1 MREETLRD
9 IMTTDVTYSNPQD
22 PVMQAAQ
29 KMKQLNVGSIPV
41 CDANQNVIGMITDRD
56 ICLRCVA
63 DNLPNSTPVQQV
75 MSQNVVTASPDM
87 TWTKP
92 PTSCRIGKFAV
103 CPSWRTEKWSGWSP
117 SATWPPVTRPLKKP
131 VTRSVTF
138 PPPVSRY
145 SNTARFTLL
154 QPPVSC
160 QAVDSCKNVCIL
172 SFDCVNLEKNSR
184 HFVEVMRETRNNGME
199 HNLGGS

>member
-9 IMTTDVTYSNPQD
+9 IMTTNVTYSNPQD

-87 TWTKP
+87 TVDKAAHLMSERQIRRLP
-92 PTSCRIGKFAV
+92 VVENGKMVGMVAIGDLAT
-103 CPSWRTEKWSGWSP
+103 RHP
-117 SATWPPVTRPLKKP
+117 SAEEAGHALSDISAPSQPL
-131 VTRSVTF
+131 
-138 PPPVSRY
+138 
-145 SNTARFTLL
+145 
-154 QPPVSC
+154 Q
-160 QAVDSCKNVCIL
+160 
-172 SFDCVNLEKNSR
+172 
-184 HFVEVMRETRNNGME
+184 
-199 HNLGGS
+199 

>member
-9 IMTTDVTYSNPQD
+9 IMTTNVTYSNPQD

-87 TWTKP
+87 SVDKAAHLMSERQIRRLP
-92 PTSCRIGKFAV
+92 VVENGKMVGIVAIGDLATRH
-103 CPSWRTEKWSGWSP
+103 PSAEEAGHALSDISSP
-117 SATWPPVTRPLKKP
+117 SQPL
-131 VTRSVTF
+131 
-138 PPPVSRY
+138 
-145 SNTARFTLL
+145 
-154 QPPVSC
+154 Q
-160 QAVDSCKNVCIL
+160 
-172 SFDCVNLEKNSR
+172 
-184 HFVEVMRETRNNGME
+184 
-199 HNLGGS
+199 

>member
-9 IMTTDVTYSNPQD
+9 IMTTNVTYSNPQD

-87 TWTKP
+87 TVDKAAHLMSERQIRRLP
-92 PTSCRIGKFAV
+92 VVENGKMVGIVAIGDLATRH
-103 CPSWRTEKWSGWSP
+103 PSAEEAGHALSDISSP
-117 SATWPPVTRPLKKP
+117 SQPL
-131 VTRSVTF
+131 
-138 PPPVSRY
+138 
-145 SNTARFTLL
+145 
-154 QPPVSC
+154 Q
-160 QAVDSCKNVCIL
+160 
-172 SFDCVNLEKNSR
+172 
-184 HFVEVMRETRNNGME
+184 
-199 HNLGGS
+199 

>member
-87 TWTKP
+87 TVDKAAHLMSERQIRRLP
-92 PTSCRIGKFAV
+92 VVENGKMVGIVAIGDLAT
-103 CPSWRTEKWSGWSP
+103 RHP
-117 SATWPPVTRPLKKP
+117 SAEEAGHALSDISAPSQPL
-131 VTRSVTF
+131 
-138 PPPVSRY
+138 
-145 SNTARFTLL
+145 
-154 QPPVSC
+154 Q
-160 QAVDSCKNVCIL
+160 
-172 SFDCVNLEKNSR
+172 
-184 HFVEVMRETRNNGME
+184 
-199 HNLGGS
+199 

>member
-87 TWTKP
+87 TVDKAAHLMSDRQIRRLP
-92 PTSCRIGKFAV
+92 VVENGKMVGIVAIGDLAT
-103 CPSWRTEKWSGWSP
+103 RHP
-117 SATWPPVTRPLKKP
+117 SAEEAGHALSDISAPSQPL
-131 VTRSVTF
+131 
-138 PPPVSRY
+138 
-145 SNTARFTLL
+145 
-154 QPPVSC
+154 Q
-160 QAVDSCKNVCIL
+160 
-172 SFDCVNLEKNSR
+172 
-184 HFVEVMRETRNNGME
+184 
-199 HNLGGS
+199 

>member
-9 IMTTDVTYSNPQD
+9 IMATHVTYSNPQD

-87 TWTKP
+87 TVDKAAHLMSERQIRRLP
-92 PTSCRIGKFAV
+92 VVENGKMVGIVAIGDLATRH
-103 CPSWRTEKWSGWSP
+103 PSAEEAGHALSDISSP
-117 SATWPPVTRPLKKP
+117 SQPL
-131 VTRSVTF
+131 
-138 PPPVSRY
+138 
-145 SNTARFTLL
+145 
-154 QPPVSC
+154 Q
-160 QAVDSCKNVCIL
+160 
-172 SFDCVNLEKNSR
+172 
-184 HFVEVMRETRNNGME
+184 
-199 HNLGGS
+199 

>member
-9 IMTTDVTYSNPQD
+9 IMTTNVTYSNPQD

-87 TWTKP
+87 TVDKAAHLMSDRQIRRLP
-92 PTSCRIGKFAV
+92 VVENGKMVGMVAIGDLATRH
-103 CPSWRTEKWSGWSP
+103 PSAEEAGHALSDISSP
-117 SATWPPVTRPLKKP
+117 SQPL
-131 VTRSVTF
+131 
-138 PPPVSRY
+138 
-145 SNTARFTLL
+145 
-154 QPPVSC
+154 Q
-160 QAVDSCKNVCIL
+160 
-172 SFDCVNLEKNSR
+172 
-184 HFVEVMRETRNNGME
+184 
-199 HNLGGS
+199 

>member
-9 IMTTDVTYSNPQD
+9 VMTTNVTYSNPQD

-87 TWTKP
+87 TVDKAAHLMSERQIRRLP
-92 PTSCRIGKFAV
+92 VVENGKMVGIVAIGDLAT
-103 CPSWRTEKWSGWSP
+103 RHP
-117 SATWPPVTRPLKKP
+117 SAEEAGHALSDISAPSQPL
-131 VTRSVTF
+131 
-138 PPPVSRY
+138 
-145 SNTARFTLL
+145 
-154 QPPVSC
+154 Q
-160 QAVDSCKNVCIL
+160 
-172 SFDCVNLEKNSR
+172 
-184 HFVEVMRETRNNGME
+184 
-199 HNLGGS
+199 

>member
-9 IMTTDVTYSNPQD
+9 IMTTNVTYSNPQD

-87 TWTKP
+87 TVDKAAHLMSERQIRRLP
-92 PTSCRIGKFAV
+92 VVENGKMVGMVAIGDLATRH
-103 CPSWRTEKWSGWSP
+103 PSAEEAGHALSDISSP
-117 SATWPPVTRPLKKP
+117 SQPL
-131 VTRSVTF
+131 
-138 PPPVSRY
+138 
-145 SNTARFTLL
+145 
-154 QPPVSC
+154 Q
-160 QAVDSCKNVCIL
+160 
-172 SFDCVNLEKNSR
+172 
-184 HFVEVMRETRNNGME
+184 
-199 HNLGGS
+199 

>member
-9 IMTTDVTYSNPQD
+9 IMTTNVTYSNPQD

-87 TWTKP
+87 TVDKAAHLMSERQIRRLP
-92 PTSCRIGKFAV
+92 VVENGKMVGIVAIGDLAT
-103 CPSWRTEKWSGWSP
+103 RHP
-117 SATWPPVTRPLKKP
+117 SAEEAGHALSDISAPSQPL
-131 VTRSVTF
+131 
-138 PPPVSRY
+138 
-145 SNTARFTLL
+145 
-154 QPPVSC
+154 Q
-160 QAVDSCKNVCIL
+160 
-172 SFDCVNLEKNSR
+172 
-184 HFVEVMRETRNNGME
+184 
-199 HNLGGS
+199 

>member
-9 IMTTDVTYSNPQD
+9 IMTTNVTYSNPQD

-87 TWTKP
+87 TVDKAAHLMSERQIRRLP
-92 PTSCRIGKFAV
+92 RRGERKNGRDGRHRRPGH
-103 CPSWRTEKWSGWSP
+103 PS
-117 SATWPPVTRPLKKP
+117 PVR
-131 VTRSVTF
+131 
-138 PPPVSRY
+138 
-145 SNTARFTLL
+145 
-154 QPPVSC
+154 
-160 QAVDSCKNVCIL
+160 
-172 SFDCVNLEKNSR
+172 
-184 HFVEVMRETRNNGME
+184 
-199 HNLGGS
+199 

>member
-87 TWTKP
+87 TVDKAAHLMSDRQIRRLP
-92 PTSCRIGKFAV
+92 VVENGKMVGIVAIGDLATRH
-103 CPSWRTEKWSGWSP
+103 PSAEEAGHALSDISSP
-117 SATWPPVTRPLKKP
+117 SQPL
-131 VTRSVTF
+131 
-138 PPPVSRY
+138 
-145 SNTARFTLL
+145 
-154 QPPVSC
+154 Q
-160 QAVDSCKNVCIL
+160 
-172 SFDCVNLEKNSR
+172 
-184 HFVEVMRETRNNGME
+184 
-199 HNLGGS
+199 

>member
-87 TWTKP
+87 TVDKAAHLMSDRQIRRLP
-92 PTSCRIGKFAV
+92 VVENGKMVGMVAIGDLAT
-103 CPSWRTEKWSGWSP
+103 RHP
-117 SATWPPVTRPLKKP
+117 SAEEAGHALSDISAPSQPL
-131 VTRSVTF
+131 
-138 PPPVSRY
+138 
-145 SNTARFTLL
+145 
-154 QPPVSC
+154 Q
-160 QAVDSCKNVCIL
+160 
-172 SFDCVNLEKNSR
+172 
-184 HFVEVMRETRNNGME
+184 
-199 HNLGGS
+199 

>member
-9 IMTTDVTYSNPQD
+9 VMTTNVTYSNPQD

-87 TWTKP
+87 TVDKAAHLMSERQIRRLP
-92 PTSCRIGKFAV
+92 VVENGKMVGIVAIGDLATRH
-103 CPSWRTEKWSGWSP
+103 PSAEEAGHALSDISSP
-117 SATWPPVTRPLKKP
+117 SQPL
-131 VTRSVTF
+131 
-138 PPPVSRY
+138 
-145 SNTARFTLL
+145 
-154 QPPVSC
+154 Q
-160 QAVDSCKNVCIL
+160 
-172 SFDCVNLEKNSR
+172 
-184 HFVEVMRETRNNGME
+184 
-199 HNLGGS
+199 

>member
-87 TWTKP
+87 TVDKAAHLMSERQIRRLP
-92 PTSCRIGKFAV
+92 VVENGKMVGIVAIGDLATRH
-103 CPSWRTEKWSGWSP
+103 PSAEEAGHALSDISSP
-117 SATWPPVTRPLKKP
+117 SQPL
-131 VTRSVTF
+131 
-138 PPPVSRY
+138 
-145 SNTARFTLL
+145 
-154 QPPVSC
+154 Q
-160 QAVDSCKNVCIL
+160 
-172 SFDCVNLEKNSR
+172 
-184 HFVEVMRETRNNGME
+184 
-199 HNLGGS
+199 

>member
-87 TWTKP
+87 TVDKAAHLMSERQIRRLP
-92 PTSCRIGKFAV
+92 VVENGKMVGMVAIGDLAT
-103 CPSWRTEKWSGWSP
+103 RHP
-117 SATWPPVTRPLKKP
+117 SAEEAGHALSDISAPSQPL
-131 VTRSVTF
+131 
-138 PPPVSRY
+138 
-145 SNTARFTLL
+145 
-154 QPPVSC
+154 Q
-160 QAVDSCKNVCIL
+160 
-172 SFDCVNLEKNSR
+172 
-184 HFVEVMRETRNNGME
+184 
-199 HNLGGS
+199 

>member
-87 TWTKP
+87 TVDKAAHLMSDRQIRRLP
-92 PTSCRIGKFAV
+92 VVENGKMVGMVAIGDLATRH
-103 CPSWRTEKWSGWSP
+103 PSAEEAGHALSDISSP
-117 SATWPPVTRPLKKP
+117 SQPL
-131 VTRSVTF
+131 
-138 PPPVSRY
+138 
-145 SNTARFTLL
+145 
-154 QPPVSC
+154 Q
-160 QAVDSCKNVCIL
+160 
-172 SFDCVNLEKNSR
+172 
-184 HFVEVMRETRNNGME
+184 
-199 HNLGGS
+199 